1 MYNKTNSRQSRGKQG
16 WKNKSSNKFRGQRSG
31 FGARRS
37 GGGRN
42 GRGGGFQGA
51 KINPKLFINKAQPE
65 QVAEE
70 VFTPQCNFAEL
81 EICQPLKRAIA
92 ARGFEAPTPIQDQ
105 AIPAILAGRDLIGL
119 ANTGTG
125 KTGAFLI
132 PLIHRMIVDP
142 KEKTLVVVPTR
153 ELAIQIQEEFR
164 ALTKGLRLSAAV
176 IVGGANIHRQMKDL
190 RNRPNMVVGTPGR
203 LKDLISRKQL
213 VLTDFSRVVLD
224 EADRMLDM
232 GFVNEVKWLMSLM
245 AQKRQT
251 LLFSATFS
259 PEIERLV
266 ENFLDNPV
274 RISLRTKETS
284 TQIQQDVVKVMG
296 GQDKVEI
303 LHGLLIKDSFEKVLV
318 FTRTKRGADKLS
330 KSLYQK
336 GLKSEAIHGDKPHN
350 RRQKALQRFRSKLVN
365 VLIATDVAAR
375 GLDIPDVSH
384 VINFDVPNTYE
395 DYIHRIGRTGRA
407 NKQGAALTFV
417 G

>member
-1 MYNKTNSRQSRGKQG
+1 
-16 WKNKSSNKFRGQRSG
+16 
-31 FGARRS
+31 
-37 GGGRN
+37 
-42 GRGGGFQGA
+42 
-51 KINPKLFINKAQPE
+51 
-65 QVAEE
+65 
-70 VFTPQCNFAEL
+70 
-81 EICQPLKRAIA
+81 
-92 ARGFEAPTPIQDQ
+92 
-105 AIPAILAGRDLIGL
+105 
-119 ANTGTG
+119 
-125 KTGAFLI
+125 
-132 PLIHRMIVDP
+132 
-142 KEKTLVVVPTR
+142 
-153 ELAIQIQEEFR
+153 
-164 ALTKGLRLSAAV
+164 
-176 IVGGANIHRQMKDL
+176 
-190 RNRPNMVVGTPGR
+190 
-203 LKDLISRKQL
+203 
-213 VLTDFSRVVLD
+213 VVLD